1 MSLRVSGDTF
11 QAEVLE
17 SPVPV
22 LVDFYSDSCVP
33 CKRMNPIISK
43 LEPEFEGRAKF
54 VKVNVNFDL
63 DLAQRYAVMA
73 SPTFVLIKGGQE
85 VARNQGTMAKG
96 DLSKLVEKTL

>member
-1 MSLRVSGDTF
+1 MAQRVSEADF
-11 QAEVLE
+11 KAEVLD
-17 SPVPV
+17 SPLPV

-33 CKRMNPIISK
+33 CKRMNPIINA
-43 LEPEFEGRAKF
+43 LEAEFEGRAKF

-96 DLSKLVEKTL
+96 DLAKLVEKTL

>member
-1 MSLRVSGDTF
+1 MAQRVNGASF
-11 QAEVLE
+11 EAEVLD

-63 DLAQRYAVMA
+63 ELAQRYNVMA
-73 SPTFVLIKGGQE
+73 SPTFVLLKGGKE
-85 VARNQGTMAKG
+85 VARNQGTLAKG
-96 DLSKLVEKTL
+96 DLAALVERAL

>member
-1 MSLRVSGDTF
+1 MSQRVSEADF
-11 QAEVLE
+11 QTEVLD

-33 CKRMNPIISK
+33 CKRMNPIINK

-54 VKVNVNFDL
+54 VKLNVNFDL
-63 DLAQRYAVMA
+63 AVAERYAVMA
-73 SPTFVLIKGGQE
+73 SPTFVLFKNGQE

-96 DLSKLVEKTL
+96 DLAALVEKAL

>member
-1 MSLRVSGDTF
+1 MSQRVSGDTF
-11 QAEVLE
+11 QAEVLD

-33 CKRMNPIISK
+33 CKRMNPIINK

-63 DLAQRYAVMA
+63 ELAQKYAVMA
-73 SPTFVLIKGGQE
+73 SPTFVLLKDGKE

-96 DLSKLVEKTL
+96 DLAALVEKAL

>member
-63 DLAQRYAVMA
+63 ALAQKYMVLA
-73 SPTFVLIKGGQE
+73 SPTFVLLKDGKE
-85 VARNQGTMAKG
+85 VARNQGTLAKG
-96 DLSKLVEKTL
+96 DLAALVEKAL